1 MNRHRAVA
9 FRATVQNDQKLTLQ
23 NGQKQWVVALPFD
36 PVNQW
41 STPAR
46 PLWKC
51 GHGHRV
57 RGSLNGQS
65 FHGAVIERAGTF
77 WLPLEASLAAAAGLD
92 VGQWVDVLIEPEDG

>member
-9 FRATVQNDQKLTLQ
+9 FRAVVQRSQT
-23 NGQKQWVVALPFD
+23 QWLAPLPFD
-36 PVNQW
+36 PISQW

-57 RGSLNGQS
+57 RGSLNGRAFS
-65 FHGAVIERAGTF
+65 APVVERAGSF
-77 WLPLEASLAAAAGLD
+77 WLLFEDSLATAAGLSA
-92 VGQWVDVLIEPEDG
+92 GQWVDVLLEPDDA

>member
-9 FRATVQNDQKLTLQ
+9 FRATVQS
-23 NGQKQWVVALPFD
+23 GPKQWAVALPFD
-36 PVNQW
+36 PVSQW

-57 RGSLNGQS
+57 RGSLNGQT
-65 FHGAVIERAGTF
+65 FQGAVIERAGAF
-77 WLPLEASLAAAAGLD
+77 WLLLEESLAAAAGVD
-92 VGQWVDVLIEPEDG
+92 VGQLVDVLIEPEDA

>member
-9 FRATVQNDQKLTLQ
+9 FRAKVQN
-23 NGQKQWVVALPFD
+23 GHSQWAVVLPFD
-36 PVNQW
+36 PITQW

-57 RGSLNGQS
+57 RGSLNGRDFQ
-65 FHGAVIERAGTF
+65 GTVVERAGAF
-77 WLPLEASLAAAAGLD
+77 WLVLEDSLATAVGLN
-92 VGQWVDVLIEPEDG
+92 VGQSVDVLIEPEDA

>member
-9 FRATVQNDQKLTLQ
+9 FRAIVQI
-23 NGQKQWVVALPFD
+23 GPRHWAVALPFD
-36 PVNQW
+36 PVSQW

-65 FHGAVIERAGTF
+65 FKGSVVERAGAF
-77 WLPLEASLAAAAGLD
+77 WLLLEESLTAAMG
-92 VGQWVDVLIEPEDG
+92 VSIGQSVDVLIEPEDA